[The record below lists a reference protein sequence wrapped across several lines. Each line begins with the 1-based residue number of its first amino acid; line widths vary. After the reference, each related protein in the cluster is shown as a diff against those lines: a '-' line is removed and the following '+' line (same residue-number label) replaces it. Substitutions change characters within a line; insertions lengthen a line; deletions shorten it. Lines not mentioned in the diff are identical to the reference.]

1 MNREA
6 IVTRVECPACGHRL
20 MDKKDGAVGKVQVK
34 CQKSK
39 HVWEVDLGTD
49 EFKLISGRPIPRR
62 QGVRKL
68 EG

>member
-1 MNREA
+1 MNKEA